1 MLAAQFHFV
10 EFAENQESSPS
21 PKISKRGQWFFLG
34 KPRRIKIVEK
44 FVGGVLRIFY
54 LVIFTDSLALGLLP
68 RTLRAHFIA
77 NFFFNNLLD
86 MGIATSEGSSR
97 VSIKVS

>member
-1 MLAAQFHFV
+1 VLAAQFHFV

-44 FVGGVLRIFY
+44 FVGGVLRRFLSIAVFRHA
-54 LVIFTDSLALGLLP
+54 VLP
-68 RTLRAHFIA
+68 FSH
-77 NFFFNNLLD
+77 
-86 MGIATSEGSSR
+86 
-97 VSIKVS
+97 